1 MFNNGYIPG
10 MKVLGIDPGS
20 RSTGWGIVVR
30 EAGRYRRVGSGAIRT
45 GLEDPDSSAP
55 DRLREIYEGLRSVL
69 ALYKPDCAAIEV
81 IFAHK
86 SSISAL
92 KLGQARG
99 VALLALAQQE
109 IPIYE
114 YNAMVI
120 KTTVAGTGRAEKE
133 QMERMVGM
141 MLGVE
146 LEGPHDEADALA
158 IAITHHVHHWQ
169 KLSVAATE
177 ALHGRAGRGLA
188 AQERKRT
195 GRAKKP
201 ADIAADWTAAV
212 QKAIKERR

>member
-1 MFNNGYIPG
+1 

-30 EAGRYRRVGSGAIRT
+30 EAGRYRRVASGAIQT
-45 GLEDPDSSAP
+45 GRADPEHSSAP
-55 DRLREIYEGLRSVL
+55 DRLREIYEELRTVL
-69 ALYKPDCAAIEV
+69 TLHRPDCAAIEV

-99 VALLALAQQE
+99 VALLALAQQD

-133 QMERMVGM
+133 QMERMVQM

-146 LEGPHDEADALA
+146 LSGPHDEADALA

-169 KLSVAATE
+169 KLSIAGTE

-188 AQERKRT
+188 AQERKT
-195 GRAKKP
+195 SGRAKKP
-201 ADIAADWTAAV
+201 ADVAADWTAAV
-212 QKAIKERR
+212 QKAIKERA